1 MTSAAAPCVLLVED
15 DTSITRFVA
24 MALDQLPIE
33 LLTCTSVS
41 AAVALLEQ
49 RDIQLVITDLMLPG
63 ESGISLVQRLS
74 AKPQLRGDTLVA
86 VFSAGLTPAVKEQLQ
101 GMDLWRVLSKPI
113 AVQELESCVRD
124 ALALHALPEAD
135 TSTATPPPQ
144 PSPTNPAGKPAPA
157 TNTAETLAITTHF
170 GGDVQL
176 FTTYRAACLKQFAA
190 DVQTGDAAAQA
201 QDWPA
206 LRRLAHSLATVLLTL
221 GRPQDSLVARA
232 LEDAAAVAD
241 TAACSSGWSD
251 LRQRLATLN

>member
-33 LLTCTSVS
+33 LLTCTSVP
-41 AAVALLEQ
+41 AAVALMEQ

-74 AKPQLRGDTLVA
+74 ANPQLRGDTLVA

-135 TSTATPPPQ
+135 TSTATPAPQ
-144 PSPTNPAGKPAPA
+144 PSHSNQLANQPQPRTLPRDWPSQPILVATHNSSPPTVRHVSSSLPPMCKRVMSLRKRKTGLLCAGWPTASPPCSSHWAGHKTAWSPGRWRMPQPWLIRPLAPA
-157 TNTAETLAITTHF
+157 AGAIC
-170 GGDVQL
+170 GS
-176 FTTYRAACLKQFAA
+176 
-190 DVQTGDAAAQA
+190 
-201 QDWPA
+201 A
-206 LRRLAHSLATVLLTL
+206 L
-221 GRPQDSLVARA
+221 
-232 LEDAAAVAD
+232 
-241 TAACSSGWSD
+241 
-251 LRQRLATLN
+251 QR

>member
-33 LLTCTSVS
+33 LLTCTSVP

-74 AKPQLRGDTLVA
+74 ANPQLRGGTLVA
-86 VFSAGLTPAVKEQLQ
+86 VFSAGLTTAVKEQLQ

-135 TSTATPPPQ
+135 TNTATAALQ
-144 PSPTNPAGKPAPA
+144 PSPTNPAAKPAPA
-157 TNTAETLAITTHF
+157 TNAAETLAIATHF

-241 TAACSSGWSD
+241 TATCTSGWSN

>member
-1 MTSAAAPCVLLVED
+1 M
-15 DTSITRFVA
+15 
-24 MALDQLPIE
+24 
-33 LLTCTSVS
+33 
-41 AAVALLEQ
+41 
-49 RDIQLVITDLMLPG
+49 
-63 ESGISLVQRLS
+63 
-74 AKPQLRGDTLVA
+74 A

-135 TSTATPPPQ
+135 TNTATAAPQ
-144 PSPTNPAGKPAPA
+144 PSPTNPAAKPAPA
-157 TNTAETLAITTHF
+157 TNAAETLAIATHF

-241 TAACSSGWSD
+241 AATCTSGWSN